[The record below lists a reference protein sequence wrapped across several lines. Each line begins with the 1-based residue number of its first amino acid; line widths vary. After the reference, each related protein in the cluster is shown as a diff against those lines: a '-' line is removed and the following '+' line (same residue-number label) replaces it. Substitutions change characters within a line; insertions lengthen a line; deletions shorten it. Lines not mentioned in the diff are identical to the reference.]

1 MKNFEFSLD
10 KQKNDYFAW
19 GLFIPAML
27 LIGIGLLSIF
37 SATRGSNMESNFFRQ
52 LISTGIGLAI
62 MFIIIYL
69 PKNLLKYSSLFVYG
83 ACLISLVLVLLIGT
97 EIYST
102 RGWIRLGTLSFQ
114 PAEFAKLGIIMAL
127 ANFISSKG
135 FDVGN
140 IRDFGI
146 SFLTVLFPLG
156 LVFLQPDHGT
166 SSVLFAIFIG
176 MLFWAGFNSFILFF
190 ILTLPVMVVMAL
202 KGMVYFVIGVITAS
216 IISFLFRKNIFLTI
230 SAIVI
235 FVIVG
240 FMAPMFY
247 NNLMEH
253 QKARIETFLNPEA
266 DPRGTGYNVLQSVM
280 AVGSGELTGKGF
292 LQGTQTQLRYIPM
305 QWTDFIFSVPTEE
318 FGFIGGTTVILLYLL
333 LILKSVKIAKE
344 TEDKFHSLMCFGIA
358 TVFIYH
364 CMINIGMAIGLMPV
378 MGIPLP
384 FMSYGGTYMIINL
397 IFVGILLNTHR
408 QNKIKRLTV

>member
-10 KQKNDYFAW
+10 EQKKDYFDF
-19 GLFIPAML
+19 GLFIPTML
-27 LIGIGLLSIF
+27 LIGIGLLSIY
-37 SATRGSNMESNFFRQ
+37 SATRSSNMESNFIRQ

-62 MFIIIYL
+62 MFIVIFL
-69 PKNLLKYSSLFVYG
+69 PKNLLKLSSLFVYG
-83 ACLISLVLVLLIGT
+83 TCIITLILVLIIGV

-102 RGWIRLGTLSFQ
+102 KGWLRIGSLSFQ
-114 PAEFAKLGIIMAL
+114 PSEFAKLGVIMAL

-135 FDVGN
+135 VDVGN
-140 IRDFGI
+140 IRDFGLSLVTLLI
-146 SFLTVLFPLG
+146 PLG

-166 SSVLFAIFIG
+166 SSVLFAIFLGI
-176 MLFWAGFNSFILFF
+176 LFWAGFYTFVLFF
-190 ILTLPVMVVMAL
+190 VLALPVLVIMSL
-202 KGMVYFVIGVITAS
+202 KGMIYYVAGVIIAS
-216 IISFLFRKNIFLTI
+216 IISFIFRKNLILTI

-235 FVIVG
+235 FVVVG
-240 FMAPMFY
+240 YMAPLFY

-318 FGFIGGTTVILLYLL
+318 FGFAGGTVVILLYLM
-333 LILKSVKIAKE
+333 LILRSIKIAME
-344 TEDKFHSLMCFGIA
+344 TDDKFQSIMCFGIS

-397 IFVGILLNTHR
+397 IFVGLLLNTHR
-408 QNKIKRLTV
+408 QYKIKRLAV

>member
-10 KQKNDYFAW
+10 EQRKDYFDW
-19 GLFIPAML
+19 GLFVPAMF

-37 SATRGSNMESNFFRQ
+37 SATRGSNMESNFIRQ
-52 LISTGIGLAI
+52 LISTGIGIAI
-62 MFIIIYL
+62 MFVIIFL
-69 PKNLLKYSSLFVYG
+69 PKNLLKLSALFVYG
-83 ACLISLVLVLLIGT
+83 ACLITLVLVLIIGV

-102 RGWIRLGTLSFQ
+102 KGWLRLGTLSFQ
-114 PAEFAKLGIIMAL
+114 PAEFAKLGLIMAL

-135 FDVGN
+135 VDVGN

-146 SFLTVLFPLG
+146 SFLTLLLPLG
-156 LVFLQPDHGT
+156 FVFLQPDHGT
-166 SSVLFAIFIG
+166 SSVLFAIFLGI
-176 MLFWAGFNSFILFF
+176 LFWAGFNSFVLFF
-190 ILTLPVMVVMAL
+190 ILSLPVLVVMSL
-202 KGMVYFVIGVITAS
+202 KGMIFYVIGVIIAS
-216 IISFLFRKNIFLTI
+216 VISVLFRKNIILTI
-230 SAIVI
+230 AAIVI
-235 FVIVG
+235 FVVVG
-240 FMAPMFY
+240 YMAPLFY

-280 AVGSGELTGKGF
+280 AVGSGELAGKGF

-318 FGFIGGTTVILLYLL
+318 FGFIGGSIVISLYLM
-333 LILKSVKIAKE
+333 LILRAVKIAKE
-344 TEDKFHSLMCFGIA
+344 TDDKFQSLMCFGIA
-358 TVFIYH
+358 SVFIYH
-364 CMINIGMAIGLMPV
+364 CLINIGMAIGLMPV

-397 IFVGILLNTHR
+397 IFVGLLLNTHR
-408 QNKIKRLTV
+408 QYKIKRLAV